1 MTIRSIALL
10 AMAVPFSVCA
20 DNSSA
25 APLAVY
31 YSFDT
36 PPSALLITEMQS
48 EVGRILAAAGVRVAW
63 RAVGSPRNGEDFQ
76 GIVVFRF
83 QGICSFDQDPG
94 PKRHPAESSGQ
105 PLGATDVAD
114 GQVLPFGAVDCD
126 RLRQFIAPVMKSL
139 SLEERNAILGRAMA
153 RVGAHEIYHILT
165 GSEEHARR
173 GIARASH
180 SRAEL
185 TAPIFAFARAET
197 DWLRAW
203 AAAPAPQPTV
213 AAVGSDT
220 IPRETEITA
229 PESISSAAR

>member
-36 PPSALLITEMQS
+36 PPSALLVTEMQS

-83 QGICSFDQDPG
+83 RGICSFGRDSG
-94 PKRHPAESSGQ
+94 PNRHPAESSGQ

-139 SLEERNAILGRAMA
+139 SLEERDAILGRAMA

-165 GSEEHARR
+165 GSEEHAHR

-203 AAAPAPQPTV
+203 AAAPSPQPGV
-213 AAVGSDT
+213 AAVGSDA

-229 PESISSAAR
+229 PESVSSAAR